1 MATGADLAA
10 FPLFNT
16 FSGTELEELANWFE
30 VKTVGEG
37 VTLAREGAAGYSFYV
52 LVEGSAVVEA
62 ENQTVATYDAG
73 DFFGEMA
80 ILGGGRR
87 TATVTT
93 TSPTKVLVMF
103 GTEFRLLEQS
113 QPALAEKIAT
123 IAQRRHEELQ
133 LLRQNDE
140 SPAG

>member
-1 MATGADLAA
+1 MATVADLAA
-10 FPLFNT
+10 FPLFSM
-16 FSGTELEELANWFE
+16 FSDTELEELADWFE
-30 VKTVGEG
+30 VKTVG

-93 TSPTKVLVMF
+93 TSPTKLLVMF

-123 IAQRRHEELQ
+123 IAQRRHEELR